1 MRGAGSGGGRAPGP
15 RHVDVDQSGTVAAA
29 GEASGPLARGGKVRR
44 VSLEREGG
52 AAPAGPPQPRLSTNI
67 RWTLLGTAS
76 NAFASWILIVILAR
90 ASGAA
95 AVGAYA
101 FALALTAP
109 VMSFSSLQLRSLL
122 ASDPAGAYVF
132 REYRK
137 LAALT
142 MTLGLVACLLIA
154 GAVGGGTTAWQV
166 MIPVCVM
173 RASDALTEIY
183 RGLWQQRE
191 RMRVIGVGRVLQ
203 LVVSVALV
211 AALAVLGGGVT
222 GVAVGAALG
231 SLTLLTYM
239 HVLTGRDPELRRELA
254 RGDASIRW
262 SRIRPL
268 ALQGL
273 PLGVIMLLG
282 DLQTNVPRYFIERTD
297 GAVALGLFAAASQ
310 LTSSGQLFVGALGS
324 AALPRL
330 AAWHVAGDAAFTTL
344 ARRLVLGG
352 LGLGVAGVLASAL
365 VGRQVLEL
373 LYKPEFGA
381 AADLLVVLSVAAGLG
396 FVGSLLGYAL
406 TASRVIAVQP
416 VILAITLAVIGA
428 CCAVLSPRYGA
439 MGVAWALVAGSAVQA
454 LASQVALR
462 RSRPRVAP

>member
-1 MRGAGSGGGRAPGP
+1 MKGAERGGALGP
-15 RHVDVDQSGTVAAA
+15 RHVDVDQDWTAVAA
-29 GEASGPLARGGKVRR
+29 GEATGPVPGGGEERR
-44 VSLEREGG
+44 VTRGREGD
-52 AAPAGPPQPRLSTNI
+52 AAPACPPQPRLSTNI

-76 NAFASWILIVILAR
+76 NAFGSWILIVVLAR

-95 AVGAYA
+95 AVGTYA

-137 LAALT
+137 LASLT
-142 MTLGLVACLLIA
+142 MTLGLAACLLIA
-154 GAVGGGTTAWQV
+154 GAVGGGATAWQV
-166 MIPVCVM
+166 MVPVCVM
-173 RASDALTEIY
+173 RASDTMTEIY

-203 LVVSVALV
+203 LVVSVVLV
-211 AALAVLGGGVT
+211 AVLAGLGGGVT

-231 SLTLLTYM
+231 SLTLLAYM
-239 HVLTGRDPELRRELA
+239 HLLTGHDPELRRELA

-268 ALQGL
+268 AMQGL

-282 DLQTNVPRYFIERTD
+282 DLQANVPRYFIERND
-297 GAVALGLFAAASQ
+297 GAAALGLFAAASQ

-330 AAWHVAGDAAFTTL
+330 AAWHVSGDAAFTTL

-365 VGRQVLEL
+365 VGRWVLEL

-381 AADLLVVLSVAAGLG
+381 AADLLVVLSLAAGLG
-396 FVGSLLGYAL
+396 FVGSLIGYAL

-416 VILAITLAVIGA
+416 VILTITLGVIA
-428 CCAVLSPRYGA
+428 LCCAWLSPRYGA

-454 LASQVALR
+454 LASQVALQ
-462 RSRPRVAP
+462 RSRPRGTP